1 MTTNNKT
8 VEQLE
13 MNQQKFVDQGIIAL
27 VVLTFFVVLGL
38 GVVFMNY
45 KGFTLSNIIGV
56 ITVSS
61 LLITLIVSWYEIGSF
76 LKNGFNKGK

>member
-1 MTTNNKT
+1 MTSSNTKS

-27 VVLTFFVVLGL
+27 VVLTFFVVLVL

-45 KGFTLSNIIGV
+45 KGFTLSNIVGV

-61 LLITLIVSWYEIGSF
+61 LVITAIVFWHEVGTF
-76 LKNGFNKGK
+76 FKKGFGK